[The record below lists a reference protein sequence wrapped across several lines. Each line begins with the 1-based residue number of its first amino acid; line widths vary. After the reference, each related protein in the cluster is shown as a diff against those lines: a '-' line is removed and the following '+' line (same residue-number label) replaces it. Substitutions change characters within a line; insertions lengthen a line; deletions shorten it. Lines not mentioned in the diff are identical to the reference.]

1 MLIKVLSK
9 HLLKIIKTNNIKL
22 IIKQD
27 SKNQLSERIANK
39 IQTLMAQ

>member
-9 HLLKIIKTNNIKL
+9 PLLKIIKTNNIKL

-27 SKNQLSERIANK
+27 NKNQLSERIANK